1 MDELFDG
8 DSKTYKMFKGHD
20 PYVRFQFNTSAKI
33 DQLDI
38 TFVLGRYAQNIYTEV
53 NIIRNLIAFYLVNAI
68 YIFW

>member
-38 TFVLGRYAQNIYTEV
+38 TLVLGRYAQNIYTEV

>member
-38 TFVLGRYAQNIYTEV
+38 TLLLGRYA
-53 NIIRNLIAFYLVNAI
+53 
-68 YIFW
+68 